1 MLRDERLDVHP
12 IYVQATDKTR
22 LIRALKREEN
32 PDCAE
37 ICRRYMTD
45 EEDFQ
50 NIPFEYKVFN
60 NININIINIYLVHL
74 NNTFSFLHLLV

>member
-50 NIPFEYKVFN
+50 DIPFEYK
-60 NININIINIYLVHL
+60 
-74 NNTFSFLHLLV
+74 TFDNERELDLQDLKLSRSK